1 MTLLRGGCRRLVV
14 LTAIAALAGSAAGAA
29 VGEPSSTTDA
39 ATTTFRDAVGEEGPD
54 IETVVVSIDGRG
66 HLSFRIDIPSY
77 PSITDDM
84 RIRVWLDTDVDVTTG
99 LGVEGVRGADYFI
112 LLDRWELG
120 LGEVALFTCSGSMCS
135 GGKALPTSSGTPL
148 RFSYRDG
155 ATFTVDPADLGI
167 QSVERVRFSI
177 EAWAGIGFDPI
188 ARRYDFTN
196 ARSDFAPDG
205 AGRWLGYPSAQG
217 EDFWTYEASAV
228 FVKSFSAQPAKP
240 RAGKQ
245 FSLRLALIG
254 ADTTAPLTSG
264 FVSCSMKIA
273 GQPLRPSARGFVG
286 TRAVCTFSI
295 PADARGRTFQSVIS
309 VSSAGEKITRSV
321 SGRVLAAR

>member
-1 MTLLRGGCRRLVV
+1 VISSVGRRRLVV
-14 LTAIAALAGSAAGAA
+14 LTLIVAFAAGTAGAA
-29 VGEPSSTTDA
+29 ISDSGSGADVGKTA
-39 ATTTFRDAVGEEGPD
+39 TFRDAVGEEGPD

-135 GGKALPTSSGTPL
+135 GGKALPTSLGTPL

-155 ATFTVDPADLGI
+155 ATFTVDPADLGM

-177 EAWAGIGFDPI
+177 EAWTGIGFDPI

-196 ARSDFAPDG
+196 ASSDFAPDG

-240 RAGKQ
+240 RAGRQ

-254 ADTTAPLTSG
+254 ADTKAPFASG
-264 FVSCSMKIA
+264 FVSCSMKVA
-273 GQPLRPSARGFVG
+273 GQPLRPSTRGFVG
-286 TRAVCTFSI
+286 TRAVCTYSI
-295 PADARGRTFQSVIS
+295 PPDARGRTFESTIS
-309 VSSAGEKITRSV
+309 VSAAGEKVVRSL